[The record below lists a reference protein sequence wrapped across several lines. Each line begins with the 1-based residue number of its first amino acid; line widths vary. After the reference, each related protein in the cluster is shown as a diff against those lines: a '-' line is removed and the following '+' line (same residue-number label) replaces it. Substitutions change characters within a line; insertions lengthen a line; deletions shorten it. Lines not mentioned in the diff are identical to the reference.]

1 MFAISR
7 AERWPVIES
16 SAGASSPP
24 VPLKEWQSE
33 QPLLSKSCAPL
44 FGSPIAVTARLGPP
58 TCPEGT
64 DVSISVAVAPL
75 DDALAISCPTNQPI
89 RPTPATT
96 ASATRTRI
104 ALKTAGEDSL
114 LTRPSSGSVR
124 ATSGTK
130 PRRWRRSPRAC
141 PPLSHPARCA
151 ECSKRG
157 RASPA
162 GLEFRASQRPASAR
176 RRRRE
181 PGAPE
186 PALPKSVLSPGAAPR
201 LHGWPRGVPRS
212 LWKRPAPVLKG
223 WKLNASPT
231 IGKPPSRLSHAV
243 VWRTRGGEVYKGR
256 LDVNEEGLRLTGTGP
271 KGEFGGMRIR
281 YDDLSG
287 IHIGRAAHERI
298 NGLRSLVVESARS
311 SPIHV
316 ASVEGVGTIFEIGA
330 LLAELRSEKTAGT
343 SSVAV
348 VVPLKRGSA
357 ARARALVR
365 EGPPFDPAI
374 RFERHHVFVSE
385 REVVFVFE
393 GEDVKRAV
401 QELARTPAVW
411 KAASA
416 WRDCLRGP
424 PRLAEEG
431 YSWPRRD
438 VDPTAFD

>member
-1 MFAISR
+1 M
-7 AERWPVIES
+7 
-16 SAGASSPP
+16 PP
-24 VPLKEWQSE
+24 VVPNRAGGGVHREHAHHFPIPLAVQSVVNVGRPRPCRPRVPR
-33 QPLLSKSCAPL
+33 QPAAGDPL
-44 FGSPIAVTARLGPP
+44 G
-58 TCPEGT
+58 
-64 DVSISVAVAPL
+64 VA
-75 DDALAISCPTNQPI
+75 
-89 RPTPATT
+89 
-96 ASATRTRI
+96 
-104 ALKTAGEDSL
+104 
-114 LTRPSSGSVR
+114 SG
-124 ATSGTK
+124 
-130 PRRWRRSPRAC
+130 
-141 PPLSHPARCA
+141 
-151 ECSKRG
+151 
-157 RASPA
+157 
-162 GLEFRASQRPASAR
+162 
-176 RRRRE
+176 E

-201 LHGWPRGVPRS
+201 LHGWQRGVPRS

-287 IHIGRAAHERI
+287 IHVGRAAHERI

-416 WRDCLRGP
+416 WRDCLRGS